1 MKILIVDDDPKI
13 RSFVSRGLQESG
25 IECES
30 AEDGETALGRLRS
43 QPFDLVLLDVMLPGI
58 QGWDVLAALRR
69 EGRNVPVIWVTA
81 RDGVDERIKGL
92 ELGGD
97 DYVIKPFVFAEL
109 LARIQAVRR
118 RHALSEVRRVADLEI
133 DPVAGTV
140 RRGGRLL
147 DLTRLEFTLLRK
159 LAESAGRAVSR
170 GELLKTVWNI
180 EFDPGTNVV
189 DVHVRRLRRKVDA
202 PFPVPL
208 IHTVRGSGYRLAEHG

>member
-1 MKILIVDDDPKI
+1 
-13 RSFVSRGLQESG
+13 
-25 IECES
+25 
-30 AEDGETALGRLRS
+30 
-43 QPFDLVLLDVMLPGI
+43 
-58 QGWDVLAALRR
+58 
-69 EGRNVPVIWVTA
+69 
-81 RDGVDERIKGL
+81 
-92 ELGGD
+92 
-97 DYVIKPFVFAEL
+97 
-109 LARIQAVRR
+109 
-118 RHALSEVRRVADLEI
+118 VRRVADLEI